1 SIHDLD
7 DAYTLIDLNRAGV
20 PLLEVVSEP
29 VISSGE
35 EAAAYLSELRKIV
48 RYLGVCDGNMEEGSM
63 RCDANISVRLKGE
76 KNLGKRCEVKNLNS
90 VKHLQKA
97 IEYEIRR
104 QVSIIESGGIIE
116 QNTLNFDPNT
126 GVTTPLRSKEMAN
139 DYRYFPEPDL
149 LPVVLSDEFIESVK
163 REMPALPEELV
174 EKFVNEMNLPEYDAR
189 VITSDKA
196 MADYYLD
203 LTRYCNNYKAASNWV
218 MGTIKSYLNDNG
230 LSFTDFQV
238 EAKKISDIINLV
250 DAGELNNSQA
260 KEVIFKSIL
269 ENPSKDVLT
278 LVTELN
284 VLISNNE
291 DELEQFIDSALS
303 KFSSK
308 VQDYHN
314 GKKGVL
320 GLFMG
325 EVMKV
330 SKGKIDPK
338 QANRILIEKIE
349 KLK

>member
-1 SIHDLD
+1 
-7 DAYTLIDLNRAGV
+7 
-20 PLLEVVSEP
+20 
-29 VISSGE
+29 
-35 EAAAYLSELRKIV
+35 
-48 RYLGVCDGNMEEGSM
+48 
-63 RCDANISVRLKGE
+63 
-76 KNLGKRCEVKNLNS
+76 
-90 VKHLQKA
+90 
-97 IEYEIRR
+97 
-104 QVSIIESGGIIE
+104 
-116 QNTLNFDPNT
+116 
-126 GVTTPLRSKEMAN
+126 
-139 DYRYFPEPDL
+139 
-149 LPVVLSDEFIESVK
+149 
-163 REMPALPEELV
+163 
-174 EKFVNEMNLPEYDAR
+174 NLPEYDAR

-203 LTRYCNNYKAASNWV
+203 LTRCCNNYKAASNWV

-278 LVTELN
+278 LATELN

-314 GKKGVL
+314 GKKGV
-320 GLFMG
+320 
-325 EVMKV
+325 
-330 SKGKIDPK
+330 
-338 QANRILIEKIE
+338 
-349 KLK
+349 